1 MTPIISF
8 LYLGL
13 LFLEVSD
20 FSHVEGSLVS
30 SSTVDPNV
38 ASITTEF
45 PVSTA
50 DSHKETTIILR
61 EKPTDSH
68 KETSAIPRE
77 KATDSHKETS
87 ESPKEKPTDSHKET
101 SASPREKP
109 TDSHKE
115 TTIILREKPTDSHK
129 ETSAIPRE
137 KATDSHK
144 ETSESP
150 KEKPTDSHKETSASP
165 REKPTDTAVRK
176 EDTIMTTIGENTSMR
191 KEDSTVASVKNNLPV
206 TSPNSFMV
214 YSNHENETSEEQLIS
229 VLEGKPDTTMTTEEA
244 KQNRYPSKKVTGII
258 IGCFVGLF
266 LSFIIFALITVLRK
280 KKVHSY
286 SFDLK
291 NKSPEESGI
300 PLNDVTA

>member
-30 SSTVDPNV
+30 SSTVDTNV
-38 ASITTEF
+38 ASIATVL

-50 DSHKETTIILR
+50 DSHKETTAILR

-68 KETSAIPRE
+68 KEASAVPR
-77 KATDSHKETS
+77 
-87 ESPKEKPTDSHKET
+87 EKPTDSHKET
-101 SASPREKP
+101 SDSPREKP

-115 TTIILREKPTDSHK
+115 TTAILREKPTDSHK
-129 ETSAIPRE
+129 ETTAILRE
-137 KATDSHK
+137 KPTDSHK
-144 ETSESP
+144 EASAIP
-150 KEKPTDSHKETSASP
+150 REKPTDSHKETSDSP
-165 REKPTDTAVRK
+165 REKPTD
-176 EDTIMTTIGENTSMR
+176 
-191 KEDSTVASVKNNLPV
+191 NLPV
-206 TSPNSFMV
+206 TSPNSSTV
-214 YSNHENETSEEQLIS
+214 NHENEMSEEQLIN
-229 VLEGKPDTTMTTEEA
+229 E
-244 KQNRYPSKKVTGII
+244 QNGYPSKKVTGII

-266 LSFIIFALITVLRK
+266 LSFIIFALITTLRK

-286 SFDLK
+286 SFDLSS
-291 NKSPEESGI
+291 KSPEESGI

>member
-30 SSTVDPNV
+30 SSTVDTNV
-38 ASITTEF
+38 ASIATVL

-50 DSHKETTIILR
+50 DSHKETTAILR

-68 KETSAIPRE
+68 KEASAVPR
-77 KATDSHKETS
+77 
-87 ESPKEKPTDSHKET
+87 EKPTDSHKET
-101 SASPREKP
+101 SDSPREKP

-115 TTIILREKPTDSHK
+115 TTAILREKPTDSHK
-129 ETSAIPRE
+129 EVSAI
-137 KATDSHK
+137 S
-144 ETSESP
+144 
-150 KEKPTDSHKETSASP
+150 KEKPTDSHKETTAILREKPTDSHKEASAIPREKPTDSHKETSDSP
-165 REKPTDTAVRK
+165 REKPTD
-176 EDTIMTTIGENTSMR
+176 
-191 KEDSTVASVKNNLPV
+191 NLPV
-206 TSPNSFMV
+206 TSPNSSTV
-214 YSNHENETSEEQLIS
+214 NHENEMSEEQLIN
-229 VLEGKPDTTMTTEEA
+229 E
-244 KQNRYPSKKVTGII
+244 QNGYPSKKVTGII

-266 LSFIIFALITVLRK
+266 LSFIIFALITTLRK

-286 SFDLK
+286 SFDLSS
-291 NKSPEESGI
+291 KSPEESGI

>member
-30 SSTVDPNV
+30 SSTVDTNV
-38 ASITTEF
+38 ASIATVL

-50 DSHKETTIILR
+50 DSHKETTAILR

-68 KETSAIPRE
+68 KEASAVPR
-77 KATDSHKETS
+77 
-87 ESPKEKPTDSHKET
+87 EKPTDSHKET
-101 SASPREKP
+101 SDSPREKP

-115 TTIILREKPTDSHK
+115 ASAIPREKPTDSHK
-129 ETSAIPRE
+129 ETS
-137 KATDSHK
+137 D
-144 ETSESP
+144 
-150 KEKPTDSHKETSASP
+150 SP
-165 REKPTDTAVRK
+165 REKPTD
-176 EDTIMTTIGENTSMR
+176 
-191 KEDSTVASVKNNLPV
+191 NLPV
-206 TSPNSFMV
+206 TSPNSSTV
-214 YSNHENETSEEQLIS
+214 NHENEMSEEQLIN
-229 VLEGKPDTTMTTEEA
+229 E
-244 KQNRYPSKKVTGII
+244 QNGYPSKKVTGII

-266 LSFIIFALITVLRK
+266 LSFIIFALITTLRK

-286 SFDLK
+286 SFDLSS
-291 NKSPEESGI
+291 KSPEESGI

>member
-30 SSTVDPNV
+30 SSTVDTNV
-38 ASITTEF
+38 ASIATVL

-50 DSHKETTIILR
+50 DSHKETTAILR

-68 KETSAIPRE
+68 KEASAVPR
-77 KATDSHKETS
+77 
-87 ESPKEKPTDSHKET
+87 EKPTDSHKET
-101 SASPREKP
+101 SDSPREKP

-115 TTIILREKPTDSHK
+115 TTAILREKPTDSHK
-129 ETSAIPRE
+129 EASAIPR
-137 KATDSHK
+137 
-144 ETSESP
+144 
-150 KEKPTDSHKETSASP
+150 EKPTDSHKETSDSP
-165 REKPTDTAVRK
+165 REKPTD
-176 EDTIMTTIGENTSMR
+176 
-191 KEDSTVASVKNNLPV
+191 NLPV
-206 TSPNSFMV
+206 TSPNSSTV
-214 YSNHENETSEEQLIS
+214 NHENEMSEEQLIN
-229 VLEGKPDTTMTTEEA
+229 E
-244 KQNRYPSKKVTGII
+244 QNGYPSKKVTGII

-266 LSFIIFALITVLRK
+266 LSFIIFALITTLRK

-286 SFDLK
+286 SFDLSS
-291 NKSPEESGI
+291 KSPEESGI